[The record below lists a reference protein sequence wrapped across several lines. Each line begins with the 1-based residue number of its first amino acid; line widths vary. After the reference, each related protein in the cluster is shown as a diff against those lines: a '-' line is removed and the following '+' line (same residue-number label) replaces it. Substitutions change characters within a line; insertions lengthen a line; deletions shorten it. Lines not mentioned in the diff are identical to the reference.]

1 MSVYSHIQTT
11 SSISGCSI
19 DHSQIEPVEA
29 ADRDIDSGVYQ
40 NPVLEVQAIEGLG
53 SHLALLSEVEPLR
66 HGVGGLSGHT
76 GSGSHR
82 MR

>member
-1 MSVYSHIQTT
+1 MSAYSHIQTT

-19 DHSQIEPVEA
+19 DHSPIEPVEA

-53 SHLALLSEVEPLR
+53 SHLLLSEVEPLR

-76 GSGSHR
+76 GLGSHR